1 MFFGIPYSS
10 DESICQNDIFTCLHQ
25 HIVGDFG
32 SKQNGFVTLVDGVR
46 GQLPG
51 LRLVALAAQRLA
63 CAYQRRLRNGDHM
76 VDMYMRMDQ
85 VSTSMIFTCEYIGRW
100 LKAAMSL
107 FGLYV
112 MQSIS
117 PAFQHWSVYVN
128 LSFHQS
134 GKVNTCR
141 NNVRALE

>member
-1 MFFGIPYSS
+1 MIFGLSE
-10 DESICQNDIFTCLHQ
+10 DEIYPIHGSFSVKTCSLINLCFLGYPILQTNPFAKNDIFTCLHQ

-85 VSTSMIFTCEYIGRW
+85 VSMSMIFTCEYIGR
-100 LKAAMSL
+100 
-107 FGLYV
+107 
-112 MQSIS
+112 
-117 PAFQHWSVYVN
+117 
-128 LSFHQS
+128 
-134 GKVNTCR
+134 
-141 NNVRALE
+141 